1 VSDQLLGGW
10 AAAIV
15 GYPAAVSVPLA
26 FAVMVTVSLATRS
39 SIPLDIG
46 RIMSAMHAP
55 ERLGLGVERLRKQ

>member
-1 VSDQLLGGW
+1 
-10 AAAIV
+10 
-15 GYPAAVSVPLA
+15 
-26 FAVMVTVSLATRS
+26 MVTVSLATRS